1 MRGPCLMLTVGLT
14 GGSGA
19 GKGEVCRVLESL
31 GIPCIDTDRV
41 YHDLLYPGSP
51 CVKELV
57 SRFGSVILDKEGGI
71 DRKTLSGIVF
81 GSDGSESLRDLNR
94 ITHKYILEESSRLL
108 AMYCESGYDMAV
120 IDAPQLYESGFDR
133 YCDCVIAVISDDDI
147 RIRRIMERDGLDRDM
162 AEKRLLN
169 QKSNSFFKS
178 KADFVI
184 YNNGSFDSLRRRV
197 TEIAEMIGNGE
208 LCDPD
213 EDNDDGNGY
222 IDYSSVYFQ

>member
-1 MRGPCLMLTVGLT
+1 MLTVGLT
-14 GGSGA
+14 GGSGS
-19 GKGEVCRVLESL
+19 GKGEVCRILEGL

-57 SRFGSVILDKEGGI
+57 SRFGEGVLGADGGI
-71 DRKTLSGIVF
+71 DRKALSVIVF
-81 GSDGSESLRDLNR
+81 GEDGRESLKDLNR
-94 ITHKYILEESSRLL
+94 ITHKYILEETCRVL
-108 AMYCESGYDMAV
+108 AMFCESGYEMAV

-133 YCDCVIAVISDDDI
+133 HCDCVIAVIAEDDI
-147 RIRRIMERDGLDRDM
+147 RIRRITERDGIDRNS
-162 AEKRLLN
+162 AEKRIRS

-178 KADFVI
+178 NADFII

-208 LCDPD
+208 LSEPE
-213 EDNDDGNGY
+213 EDTEDGN